1 VAHIQDMAVQ
11 QNMSGSNK
19 VEDLSEDNADTE
31 PDTGMIRDSSQDIMK
46 DSSGVEII
54 RSYLKTL
61 PNGPGVYRMLNARDD
76 VLYVG
81 KAKSLKKRVTSYT
94 NLTRQSNRLRR
105 MIMETVSMEFVTTHT
120 EAEALLLEANLIKR
134 FSPRYNIL
142 LRDDKSFPLILVTD
156 DHPYPQILK
165 HRGAQK
171 RKGSYYGPFASAWA
185 VNETQTFLQRVFLL
199 RTCTDAV
206 FDARTRP
213 CLLYQIKRCS
223 APCVGRIDEARYGEL
238 VSLARDFLSGRSKNI
253 QQALAKKMQASSD
266 ALEYE
271 EAAQY
276 RDRIQALT
284 RIQAHQDINLAGLA
298 ATDVIAVHHAGGQCC
313 IQVFFFRGGHNYG
326 NRAYFPSH
334 TRDETAD
341 AVLEAFI
348 GQFYSRTPPPRQIL
362 LNIKIANQPLI
373 EEAMTLRADHRVRV
387 LIPNRGDKRKLALH
401 AEANAREAL
410 SRRMSESAT
419 QRKLLDGLA
428 GVLGMEGTPGRIE
441 IYDNS
446 HVSGTSAVGAMV
458 VAGPDGLT
466 KNAYRKFTIKGA
478 ATKGVALTPR
488 PVPQSADRAGLADNP
503 QQPFAVEGEGY
514 EPGDDYAMM
523 REVLTRRFSRVQ
535 KEDPDGDRGHWPD
548 LVLVDGGKGQLSVA
562 CEVMAELGIDN
573 VTVAA
578 VAKGPDR
585 NAGRERIFLS
595 GKPPINLEARD
606 PVLYFIQRLRDEA
619 HRFAIGTHR
628 KKRSKSIQKSTL
640 DEIPGIGAQRK
651 KALLHHFGAV
661 SAVSE
666 AGRSDLRAV
675 DGVSEAMANKIYDWF
690 HPDG

>member
-1 VAHIQDMAVQ
+1 MPNHNNTLPDTNADMAS
-11 QNMSGSNK
+11 QNLDSDSGEVS
-19 VEDLSEDNADTE
+19 
-31 PDTGMIRDSSQDIMK
+31 
-46 DSSGVEII
+46 DSSGVEVI

-61 PNGPGVYRMLNARDD
+61 PGSPGVYRMINRRGD

-81 KAKSLKKRVTSYT
+81 KAKSLRKRVTSYT
-94 NLTRQSNRLRR
+94 NLARQSNRLRR

-134 FSPRYNIL
+134 FAPRYNIL
-142 LRDDKSFPLILVTD
+142 LRDDKSFPLILVTG
-156 DHPYPQILK
+156 DHSYPQILK

-185 VNETQTFLQRVFLL
+185 VNETLTFLQRVFLL
-199 RTCTDAV
+199 RTCTDSV
-206 FDARTRP
+206 FEARTRP
-213 CLLYQIKRCS
+213 CLLHQIKRCS
-223 APCVGRIDEARYGEL
+223 APCVDRISEENYGEL
-238 VSLARDFLSGRSKNI
+238 VAQAQAFLTGRSQDI
-253 QQALAKKMQASSD
+253 QQTLAKKMQVASD

-284 RIQAHQDINLAGLA
+284 RIQAHQDINLSGLEP
-298 ATDVIAVHHAGGQCC
+298 TDVVAVHHAGGQCC

-334 TRDETAD
+334 TRDEAPD
-341 AVLEAFI
+341 VVLEAFL
-348 GQFYSRTPPPRQIL
+348 GQFYAKTPPPRQIL
-362 LNIKIANQPLI
+362 LNIKTPNLELVEQ
-373 EEAMTLRADHRVRV
+373 AMALRADHKVRIGV
-387 LIPNRGDKRKLALH
+387 PSRGDKRKLTRH

-428 GVLGMEGTPGRIE
+428 RVLGIDATLERIE
-441 IYDNS
+441 VYDNS

-458 VAGPDGLT
+458 VAGPEGLT
-466 KNAYRKFTIKGA
+466 KNAYRKFNIKGA
-478 ATKGVALTPR
+478 ADSSRVSSDALSGLSDNVQRPFGEDVA
-488 PVPQSADRAGLADNP
+488 
-503 QQPFAVEGEGY
+503 GY

-523 REVLTRRFSRVQ
+523 REVLTRRFSRVM
-535 KEDPDGDRGHWPD
+535 KEDPGRDRGHWPD

-562 CEVMAELGIDN
+562 CEVLAELGIDD
-573 VTVAA
+573 VAVA
-578 VAKGPDR
+578 GVAKGPDR
-585 NAGRERIFLS
+585 NAGRERIFLP
-595 GKPPINLEARD
+595 GKPPINLEPRD

-628 KKRSKSIQKSTL
+628 KKRGKSTQKSSL
-640 DEIPGIGAQRK
+640 DEIPGVGAQRK
-651 KALLHHFGAV
+651 KALLHHFGAA
-661 SAVSE
+661 SAVAE
-666 AGRSDLRAV
+666 AGRNDLQAV
-675 DGVSEAMANKIYDWF
+675 EGVSEAIANKIYDWF

>member
-1 VAHIQDMAVQ
+1 MAHIQKMAIQHRTGSGIDTSEGHLSDRNGVQ
-11 QNMSGSNK
+11 ESG
-19 VEDLSEDNADTE
+19 DF
-31 PDTGMIRDSSQDIMK
+31 
-46 DSSGVEII
+46 SGVEII

-61 PNGPGVYRMLNARDD
+61 PNSPGVYRMINARDD

-81 KAKSLKKRVTSYT
+81 KAKNLKKRVTSYT
-94 NLTRQSNRLRR
+94 NLARQSNRLRR

-134 FSPRYNIL
+134 FAPRYNIL
-142 LRDDKSFPLILVTD
+142 LRDDKSFPLILVTE
-156 DHPYPQILK
+156 DHAYPQILK

-185 VNETQTFLQRVFLL
+185 VNETLTFLQRVFLL
-199 RTCTDAV
+199 RTCTDSI
-206 FDARTRP
+206 FEARTRP
-213 CLLYQIKRCS
+213 CLLHQIKRCS
-223 APCVGRIDEARYGEL
+223 APCVGRISEEDYGEL
-238 VSLARDFLSGRSKNI
+238 VSQARAFLTGRSQDI
-253 QQALAKKMQASSD
+253 QQSLAKKMQAASD

-284 RIQAHQDINLAGLA
+284 RIQAHQDINLAGLEP
-298 ATDVIAVHHAGGQCC
+298 TDVVAIHHTGGQCC

-334 TRDETAD
+334 TKDETPE
-341 AVLEAFI
+341 AVLEAFL
-348 GQFYSRTPPPRQIL
+348 GQFYAKTPPPRQIL
-362 LNIKIANQPLI
+362 LNTPTPNQELV
-373 EEAMTLRADHRVRV
+373 EQAMALRADHSVRV
-387 LIPNRGDKRKLALH
+387 AVPSRGDKRKLTQH

-410 SRRMSESAT
+410 SRRLSESAT

-428 GVLGMEGTPGRIE
+428 KVLGIDGSFERIE
-441 IYDNS
+441 VYDNS

-458 VAGPDGLT
+458 VAGPEGLT
-466 KNAYRKFTIKGA
+466 RNAYRKFNIKGA
-478 ATKGVALTPR
+478 VGAVAPSS
-488 PVPQSADRAGLADNP
+488 SAQPGLGDTAR
-503 QQPFAVEGEGY
+503 QPFEGTQLGDAGY

-523 REVLTRRFSRVQ
+523 REVLTRRFSRVM
-535 KEDPDGDRGHWPD
+535 KEDPEKDRGHWPD
-548 LVLVDGGKGQLSVA
+548 LVLVDGGKGQLGIA
-562 CEVMAELGIDN
+562 CQVLEELGIDD

-585 NAGRERIFLS
+585 NAGRETIFVP

-628 KKRSKSIQKSTL
+628 KKRGKTTQKSAL

-651 KALLHHFGAV
+651 KGLLHHFGAV
-661 SAVSE
+661 SAVAE
-666 AGRSDLRAV
+666 AGRSDLQAV
-675 DGVSEAMANKIYDWF
+675 EGISEAMANKIYDWF